1 MNTKTVALF
10 LSLASLSACVS
21 TNGPYSGDI
30 TFTWTFTGLT
40 CSQAPQVAS
49 VAITIPGE
57 VLQNNGV
64 YPCLTNN
71 YGGIVLHDFLPG
83 DYSFTIQGLDARGT
97 PLYAASGT
105 FHIDGSIQVAVDLQ
119 PAPSYAYLTW
129 TFPPLSGIPSPS
141 CAQARIDVVD
151 VTIDQGAPTRYA
163 CADGQTQQGVVSVP
177 MSIGPHNITLAA
189 SSAEVGHTYPYY
201 KLVST
206 LTTSAAPVAAAYP
219 LRWAV
224 GGVSV
229 QWDFISGSC
238 TTVSA
243 IYVNF
248 LDPFG
253 NLLYGPS
260 GNRQNCVDGLFPGVI
275 AYDYLPPGSYLLTL
289 QGSYGSTVY
298 TNTPYPSVTI
308 TAGFFSDSQ
317 TVHSFLH
324 P

>member
-1 MNTKTVALF
+1 
-10 LSLASLSACVS
+10 
-21 TNGPYSGDI
+21 
-30 TFTWTFTGLT
+30 
-40 CSQAPQVAS
+40 
-49 VAITIPGE
+49 
-57 VLQNNGV
+57 
-64 YPCLTNN
+64 
-71 YGGIVLHDFLPG
+71 
-83 DYSFTIQGLDARGT
+83 
-97 PLYAASGT
+97 
-105 FHIDGSIQVAVDLQ
+105 
-119 PAPSYAYLTW
+119 
-129 TFPPLSGIPSPS
+129 
-141 CAQARIDVVD
+141 
-151 VTIDQGAPTRYA
+151 
-163 CADGQTQQGVVSVP
+163 VVSVP

-238 TTVSA
+238 TTVSP